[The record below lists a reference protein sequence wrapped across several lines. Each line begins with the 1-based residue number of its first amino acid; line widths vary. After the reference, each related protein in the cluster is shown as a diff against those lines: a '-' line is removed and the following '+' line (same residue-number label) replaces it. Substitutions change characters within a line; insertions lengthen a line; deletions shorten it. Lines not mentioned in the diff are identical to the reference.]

1 MNAPEHQ
8 LEGKNEILNKA
19 RIEQICPLVYFLIKQ
34 PLFKWPNTYG
44 ITSQWGSFLLKWVT
58 NQGGHASWKSM
69 QGPPCLVTVGGRLM
83 RMLEGASSP
92 FSRSSRSFRVAHLAP
107 WSPAGLISAPGRG
120 SPCIGIVS
128 SCWRDAFFITSFIFQ
143 TLLFYELQSHA
154 LPLWGA
160 VINYSKSGTRANL
173 SSDQENV
180 KLGS

>member
-1 MNAPEHQ
+1 MTQHLWHHLP
-8 LEGKNEILNKA
+8 
-19 RIEQICPLVYFLIKQ
+19 V
-34 PLFKWPNTYG
+34 
-44 ITSQWGSFLLKWVT
+44 
-58 NQGGHASWKSM
+58 
-69 QGPPCLVTVGGRLM
+69 
-83 RMLEGASSP
+83 
-92 FSRSSRSFRVAHLAP
+92 RV
-107 WSPAGLISAPGRG
+107 ISAKMGNQSRWTRIMEEHAGTSMSGDCWGTAHEDAGRSKFPIFQEQQIFPSSTPGPMESCRPDICTRQRI
-120 SPCIGIVS
+120 SCIGIVS